1 MLTKGA
7 IGNLLNRYK
16 AVLKKCNLINT
27 FGSLAVASM
36 LVLGGAGVA
45 ESAPKIELESTDGVN
60 FDATEA
66 NNLFISGA
74 TVELQSLQANGIDA
88 YTTPYKTEKITINAD
103 KLGNSALQVYDSTN
117 TKYVPHRISGDTTL
131 TINTVSFEVNADSGQ
146 KAIQVEAASNLRGVA
161 QCNLIV
167 NADEDITVT
176 TNECGTGIYV
186 DNGKLTFTAKTINIK
201 HKLDSEQIQN
211 GALFGIRYK
220 SALELSAQD
229 ITINGEK
236 FPRVIDIAHK
246 SQFDFNGNVSITA
259 QDNGIAIYTRGHS
272 TINIG
277 QNTDKD
283 EIVSIKGDIVFNWK
297 HDSAINFENKY
308 QNLEDN
314 FYAEPSKKT
323 VYEPADS
330 NVNITLT
337 GKDSKWDGDPRLYW
351 TQGSSTKSYL
361 DTSLDV
367 ESFILTVT
375 DGAYWIPTKDTEYS
389 GADFTSDYNVKVDV
403 LHEAREEEKR
413 WKTIPLPQLILSNG
427 GNVVINPQTDIAV
440 KHLKGEGNI
449 NIVDTA
455 NDNKLGTFTVLYQ
468 TEAALNTQAA
478 NADGTAKNADGVT
491 PARLARLQKQVR
503 DVNGNVIPT
512 TASAPRGK
520 VMDYFVLDRYG
531 NIISGGDVS
540 TITKSVLELASVNTV
555 ALDKVLTNDVRKRMG
570 DLRSDKNQT
579 GVWMRWD
586 GGRLKGN
593 AGLTNDFNTIQI
605 GGDTKV
611 GKNCRLGVAASF
623 THGDSEFDRGSSQL
637 EGFSFAG
644 YTTWMGENGMF
655 ADIVARIGHFSTDM
669 SVEGDKGDIDSRVS
683 SLSGEYGWRFSVCD
697 QFFIEP
703 QVELAYTYVSSD
715 DIRLG
720 DARFSFDSVD
730 SLTGRA
736 GLVAGWNLPDDM
748 GNVYARASVL
758 QQFMGDAKVTGFSG
772 IGPTVHKTDG
782 EDTWLEYGVGANIKL
797 NDKTYIW
804 ADIERTEG
812 AKVEEEWRGTVGI
825 RYSF

>member
-7 IGNLLNRYK
+7 IGNLVNRYR

-45 ESAPKIELESTDGVN
+45 EAAYPSIRGETPGTCPNSVTSDIVYEYILSNK
-60 FDATEA
+60 
-66 NNLFISGA
+66 GA
-74 TVELQSLQANGIDA
+74 ITTVGS
-88 YTTPYKTEKITINAD
+88 PD
-103 KLGNSALQVYDSTN
+103 K
-117 TKYVPHRISGDTTL
+117 
-131 TINTVSFEVNADSGQ
+131 
-146 KAIQVEAASNLRGVA
+146 
-161 QCNLIV
+161 
-167 NADEDITVT
+167 
-176 TNECGTGIYV
+176 NE
-186 DNGKLTFTAKTINIK
+186 
-201 HKLDSEQIQN
+201 
-211 GALFGIRYK
+211 RY
-220 SALELSAQD
+220 D
-229 ITINGEK
+229 ITIDPKGTTQQSIFVSDYPNNAKSSELYVYAKNLTIYSVNPTHKANIYVYNSGNIDHRHILYLDVNETITMDLNYITGILVHTGSLFTIDANKTIINARNCTDEAIRVLEK
-236 FPRVIDIAHK
+236 STFDVRGDFFLDAEGTIALDVRNSTVTIGK
-246 SQFDFNGNVSITA
+246 KKETVQIT
-259 QDNGIAIYTRGHS
+259 
-272 TINIG
+272 
-277 QNTDKD
+277 
-283 EIVSIKGDIVFNWK
+283 GDIRF
-297 HDSAINFENKY
+297 SSLSGAKY
-308 QNLEDN
+308 DATDEQGNPIKDII
-314 FYAEPSKKT
+314 AK
-323 VYEPADS
+323 ADS
-330 NVNITLT
+330 NVDITFS
-337 GKDSKWDGDPRLYW
+337 GKDSYWKGDPYMEW
-351 TQGSSTKSYL
+351 GSVPSTEYL
-361 DTSLDV
+361 DVRGLHITLENGGTWWPKNSTDKKLDV
-367 ESFILTVT
+367 SSDELGGSNAEKFIAVPTVT
-375 DGAYWIPTKDTEYS
+375 
-389 GADFTSDYNVKVDV
+389 
-403 LHEAREEEKR
+403 L
-413 WKTIPLPQLILSNG
+413 NG
-427 GNVVINPQTDIAV
+427 
-440 KHLKGEGNI
+440 GNI
-449 NIVDTA
+449 NIPPKSVDADGNSIGEIIVIKTDGSGGNINFIEEA
-455 NDNKLGTFTVLYQ
+455 DPDKRGTFKFK
-468 TEAALNTQAA
+468 EN
-478 NADGTAKNADGVT
+478 TAKLNVQVIDKDGNVKTADDIT
-491 PARLARLQKQVR
+491 PAEAHEYQQQVQNT
-503 DVNGNVIPT
+503 DGEVADT

-520 VMDYFVLDRYG
+520 VMDSFVLDSNG

-655 ADIVARIGHFSTDM
+655 ADIVARIGHFSNDM
-669 SVEGDKGDIDSRVS
+669 SVEGDKGDIDSRVA

-748 GNVYARASVL
+748 GSVYARASVL

-812 AKVEEEWRGTVGI
+812 AKVEEEWRI
-825 RYSF
+825 PN

>member
-1 MLTKGA
+1 MWALNTRIPTTVDDLKIDGFHITLENGGTWWPQTETDDLA
-7 IGNLLNRYK
+7 I
-16 AVLKKCNLINT
+16 
-27 FGSLAVASM
+27 
-36 LVLGGAGVA
+36 
-45 ESAPKIELESTDGVN
+45 
-60 FDATEA
+60 DATE
-66 NNLFISGA
+66 
-74 TVELQSLQANGIDA
+74 LQSP
-88 YTTPYKTEKITINAD
+88 TR
-103 KLGNSALQVYDSTN
+103 TN
-117 TKYVPHRISGDTTL
+117 
-131 TINTVSFEVNADSGQ
+131 
-146 KAIQVEAASNLRGVA
+146 
-161 QCNLIV
+161 
-167 NADEDITVT
+167 
-176 TNECGTGIYV
+176 
-186 DNGKLTFTAKTINIK
+186 
-201 HKLDSEQIQN
+201 
-211 GALFGIRYK
+211 
-220 SALELSAQD
+220 
-229 ITINGEK
+229 
-236 FPRVIDIAHK
+236 
-246 SQFDFNGNVSITA
+246 
-259 QDNGIAIYTRGHS
+259 
-272 TINIG
+272 
-277 QNTDKD
+277 
-283 EIVSIKGDIVFNWK
+283 
-297 HDSAINFENKY
+297 
-308 QNLEDN
+308 
-314 FYAEPSKKT
+314 
-323 VYEPADS
+323 
-330 NVNITLT
+330 
-337 GKDSKWDGDPRLYW
+337 
-351 TQGSSTKSYL
+351 
-361 DTSLDV
+361 
-367 ESFILTVT
+367 
-375 DGAYWIPTKDTEYS
+375 
-389 GADFTSDYNVKVDV
+389 
-403 LHEAREEEKR
+403 
-413 WKTIPLPQLILSNG
+413 
-427 GNVVINPQTDIAV
+427 IAV
-440 KHLKGEGNI
+440 PLVTLNGGNI
-449 NIVDTA
+449 NIPPKDKNDVNSTGKIIVRTTA
-455 NDNKLGTFTVLYQ
+455 GSGGNINFIEAAPDERGTFVFET
-468 TEAALNTQAA
+468 N
-478 NADGTAKNADGVT
+478 TAKLNVQVIDKDGNVKTADEVT
-491 PARLARLQKQVR
+491 PETLHDYQEQVKDTEGN
-503 DVNGNVIPT
+503 DVKT
-512 TASAPRGK
+512 TASAGK
-520 VMDYFVLDRYG
+520 GTINDAYVLDSNG

-655 ADIVARIGHFSTDM
+655 ADIVARIGHFSNDM
-669 SVEGDKGDIDSRVS
+669 SVEGDKGDIDSRVA

-720 DARFSFDSVD
+720 NARFSFDCVD